1 MTLAAIAAVTVTL
14 ASGHGLV
21 AADSLR
27 SHYAAQEPFD
37 VVIEGGR
44 VVDGTGNAWFAGD
57 VGIRGD
63 RIAAITPPGILRG
76 AEARRRVDAEG
87 MVVAPGFID
96 IQSHSRD
103 AFLGRGDARVVS
115 KVTQGVTTEIM
126 GESTTNAPVAARD
139 AQPGQS
145 FAGPRAFDRW
155 LTSMEGRGASV
166 NVGSFVGATT
176 IRVLG
181 KGHAMGAANATETS
195 IMMEAVR
202 NAMEDGAFGVASALI
217 YPPGGFASTEELIE
231 INRAAAPYG
240 GVYITHLRSEADRLL
255 EAMDEAIRIGV
266 EAQVPVEI
274 YHLKAAGRRNWP
286 KGPLAVAKIDSARA
300 AGVDIQAN
308 MYPYTAAGT
317 GLTACFPPWASANGK
332 LFDNLASPEART
344 RMRREMEDGTGD
356 WENFCDLAGPEDV
369 LLLGL
374 NADEHRKYRGRRL
387 SEVAADQGKDW
398 IDAAFDLVLAE
409 RQRISTIYFLMSDEN
424 VALKMAQ
431 PWMKFGTDAGG
442 QSGRG
447 GGLTH
452 PRAYGTFTRIL
463 GRHVRD
469 EGVTS
474 LEDAVRKMSSA
485 VATRLH
491 IRERGVLREGFFADV
506 VVFDPAEVRDLASY
520 EQPHQ
525 LSRGVE
531 HVFVNGI
538 AVVRHGEHTGTFP
551 GRVVRGPGWTGWTR

>member
-1 MTLAAIAAVTVTL
+1 MTLAAIAAVAATL
-14 ASGHGLV
+14 VSGPGLV

-27 SHYAAQEPFD
+27 AVYAVQDPFD

-44 VVDGTGNAWFAGD
+44 IVDGTGNAWFPGD

-63 RIAAITPPGILRG
+63 RIAAVTPPGILRSVD
-76 AEARRRVDAEG
+76 ARKRVDARG

-139 AQPGQS
+139 AQPGQT

-166 NVGSFVGATT
+166 NVGSFVGAST

-181 KGHAMGAANATETS
+181 KGHAMGAANATELA
-195 IMMEAVR
+195 IMTEAVR

-217 YPPGGFASTEELIE
+217 YPPGGFASTEELVE

-240 GVYITHLRSEADRLL
+240 GIYITHLRSEADRLL

-266 EAQVPVEI
+266 EAGVPVEI
-274 YHLKAAGRRNWP
+274 YHLKAAGRRNWH

-317 GLTACFPPWASANGK
+317 GLTACFPPWASANGR
-332 LFDNLASPEART
+332 LFENLASPEARG
-344 RMRREMEDGTGD
+344 RMRREMESGTAE
-356 WENFCDLAGPEDV
+356 WENFCDLAGPEGT

-374 NADEHRKYRGRRL
+374 NSEEHRRYRGRRL

-398 IDAAFDLVLAE
+398 IEAAFDLVLAE
-409 RQRISTIYFLMSDEN
+409 RQRISTIYFLMSEEN
-424 VALKMAQ
+424 VALKVGQ
-431 PWMKFGTDAGG
+431 PWIKFGTDAAG

-447 GGLTH
+447 GALSH
-452 PRAYGTFTRIL
+452 PRAYGTFTRVL
-463 GRHVRD
+463 GRYVRE
-469 EGVTS
+469 EGATP
-474 LEDAVRKMSSA
+474 LEEAVRKMSSA

-491 IRERGVLREGFFADV
+491 IRERGVLKEGYYADV
-506 VVFDPAEVRDLASY
+506 VVFDPATVGDLATY
-520 EQPHQ
+520 ERPHQ
-525 LSRGVE
+525 LSTGVQ

-538 AVVRHGEHTGTFP
+538 AVVREGEHTGAFP
-551 GRVVRGPGWTGWTR
+551 GRAVRGPGWTGWTR